1 MDSRE
6 VMEGHRTIF
15 RVTVAPGAHI
25 KAVSREMDQV
35 SEAEVDLIKV
45 LMLADQGSLVRLFQ
59 GMQQDAIIVRNQA
72 TYHDSVTDAKK
83 MNVG

>member
-15 RVTVAPGAHI
+15 RITVAPGAHI
-25 KAVSREMDQV
+25 KAVSREIDQV
-35 SEAEVDLIKV
+35 SEAGVDLTKAQ
-45 LMLADQGSLVRLFQ
+45 MLADLESLVKLFQ
-59 GMQQDAIIVRNQA
+59 GMQQDVIIVRNQA
-72 TYHDSVTDAKK
+72 TYRDSVTDAKK